1 MANRNLA
8 RRISIQLLY
17 AVTGCFDIPAA
28 VYLLVKSNSWW
39 LLKIET

>member
-8 RRISIQLLY
+8 RRISTQSLY